1 MSVSLNRT
9 LRRMLSSL
17 LLGTIVPGS
26 LLLTGCLLFTGCA
39 MWPGQ
44 KAQDPFLR
52 QTQKTPTPDSPD
64 GSRVVQASNETPVA
78 DTGNSEVLSSD
89 TVEVRPPDPEGWEM
103 WQPENVTKS
112 LKKAVGLGPN
122 YKIARPAF
130 EEGKKLYGEKKYGE
144 AIPFFKT
151 AIDRWPDSSLEE
163 DSLYLTAESYFFADE
178 YTKAEDFYQQV
189 VEKYANTRYLD
200 TISKRLFLIARY
212 WQEKT
217 QTQPESFYS
226 VNAIDKTRPWYD
238 TQGHAVRVYE
248 KIRLNDPRGVLAD
261 DAIMAAANIKLA
273 NRAFDDADHLY
284 GIIRTDYPRSE
295 FQVKAHLLG
304 LQCKLQLYQGADY
317 DVKPIKEAEELVD
330 QILVQFPQDP
340 EVASSRARL
349 LETKAEIKAQQ
360 ALREWNTA
368 EYYRRGTYGEAAR
381 FYYRKVIDEYPG
393 TEFAKQS
400 EQKLVEIANMPAAP
414 HDYFGFVNNVLPPPR
429 GLKTKKQQQ

>member
-9 LRRMLSSL
+9 LHRLLYSL
-17 LLGTIVPGS
+17 LLGGIVLS
-26 LLLTGCLLFTGCA
+26 SGCA
-39 MWPGQ
+39 MWPRQ
-44 KAQDPFLR
+44 QAQDPFLR
-52 QTQKTPTPDSPD
+52 QAQKTPIADSPD
-64 GSRVVQASNETPVA
+64 GSRVVQASNQTPAA
-78 DTGNSEVLSSD
+78 DSGTSEVLSSD
-89 TVEVRPPDPEGWEM
+89 TVEVRPPDPEGWEK
-103 WQPENVTKS
+103 WAPENVSKS

-130 EEGKKLYGEKKYGE
+130 DQGKKLYEEKKYSE
-144 AIPFFKT
+144 AITQFKT
-151 AIDRWPDSSLEE
+151 AIDRWPDSSIEE

-217 QTQPESFYS
+217 QGKPESFYS
-226 VNAIDKTRPWYD
+226 VNATDKTRPWYD

-261 DAIMAAANIKLA
+261 DAIMAAANIKLT
-273 NRAFDDADHLY
+273 NMEFDDADHLY

-317 DVKPIKEAEELVD
+317 DSKPVKDAEELVD

-340 EVASSRARL
+340 EVAANRERL
-349 LETKAEIKAQQ
+349 LTTKAELKAQR

-368 EYYRRGTYGEAAR
+368 EYYRRGTYGDAAR

-393 TEFAKQS
+393 TEFAKQA

-414 HDYFGFVNNVLPPPR
+414 HDYFAFVNKVLPPPR
-429 GLKTKKQQQ
+429 GLKTIKKPQQ